1 MKLIDDHSQYTDQL
15 LIGDALHEIDRG
27 ADFTGPTANCYVW
40 HYSLGYYLRPRI
52 VVEIGTR
59 FGYSI
64 LSMFRSPQSR
74 ERLQMVHC
82 FDNESCAA
90 GSTQHAAKHF
100 DANNI
105 PHTITVVDTQTLNN
119 LSVAGADLCHVDADH
134 SSGGCMHD
142 CLIAWECL
150 NQGGYLL
157 IDDAKFYSVAS
168 GASEFL
174 RKVSRHAEFLPSL
187 RGMFLVTK

>member
-1 MKLIDDHSQYTDQL
+1 MKLIDDHSQFTDQL

-27 ADFTGPTANCYVW
+27 ADFTGLNANCYVW

-74 ERLQMVHC
+74 ERLQMVYC

-90 GSTQHAAKHF
+90 GSTKHAAKHF
-100 DANNI
+100 NANNI
-105 PHTITVVDTQTLNN
+105 PHTISVVDTQTLDE
-119 LSVAGADLCHVDADH
+119 LPISGADLCHVDADH
-134 SSGGCMHD
+134 SSDGCMHD

-150 NQGGYLL
+150 KQGGYLL

-174 RKVSRHAEFLPSL
+174 LKVNRHAEFLPSL